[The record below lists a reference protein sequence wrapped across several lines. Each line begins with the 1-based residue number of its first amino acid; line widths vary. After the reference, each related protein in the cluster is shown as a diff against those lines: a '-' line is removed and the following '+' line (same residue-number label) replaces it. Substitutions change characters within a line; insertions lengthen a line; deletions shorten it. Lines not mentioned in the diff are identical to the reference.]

1 MKNLVFEG
9 GGIVGLAYIGAIES
23 LENHNLN
30 HGFNKFAGTSI
41 GSIFAL
47 LVNLGYSS
55 FEMKSLLKDIDLNKF
70 KDESIGILSDAA
82 RLFTELGWYKGNALE
97 KFISNIVTNKGL
109 SSDITFSDLYFI
121 TKKTL
126 NVVSYN
132 LDKKEPKI
140 FNYIDTPNVSVVQAV
155 KSSSSIPVLFTPTVI
170 DGDRYVDGFLAD
182 NFPISVFDEFD
193 EKETIGFML
202 KSGNQN
208 NFIGVGKTILESI
221 VLKEDAHIITK
232 ENEKKA
238 VIIYP
243 PEDINMTDFDLSDN
257 VQDRL
262 IESGKIA
269 TDKHIEKFGLF
280 YTKTKIEKINKRKK
294 VFTSNLIKK
303 KDKDKD

>member
-47 LVNLGYSS
+47 LVSLGYSS
-55 FEMKSLLKDIDLNKF
+55 LEMKSLLKDIDLNKL
-70 KDESIGILSDAA
+70 KDESIGILSDAT
-82 RLFTELGWYKGNALE
+82 RLVTKFGWYKGNALE
-97 KFISNIVTNKGL
+97 KFISNIVTSKGL
-109 SSDITFSDLYFI
+109 SSDITFTDLYFI

-126 NVVSYN
+126 NVVAYN
-132 LDKKEPKI
+132 LDKKETMI
-140 FNYIDTPNVSVVQAV
+140 FNYVNTPNVSVVQAV

-170 DGDRYVDGFLAD
+170 DGQRYVDGFLAD
-182 NFPISVFDEFD
+182 NYPISVFDEYD

-208 NFIGVGKTILESI
+208 NFIGVGKTILESM
-221 VLKEDAHIITK
+221 VLKEDAHTIKK

-238 VIIYP
+238 VIIHP

-269 TDKHIEKFGLF
+269 TDKHIKEFGLF
-280 YTKTKIEKINKRKK
+280 YTRVKIEKINKRKK
-294 VFTSNLIKK
+294 NFTSNLIFK
-303 KDKDKD
+303 KDKN